1 MSNFK
6 IHLPFYTKKILL
18 KIFDLVNDHPDII
31 VQRVKNLD
39 NDYTKIG
46 NFIFDKKNKNKK
58 IILLGKFDKML
69 PIPRFTKFLLK
80 DTEIKKKDKKN
91 YERMN
96 YVDVTEKDFIENID
110 TLIEN
115 ESEHRASFK
124 LGSKKYTIDVYKL
137 WFVSNDKSPVKLRMK
152 DIQRVIFGTDD
163 LEEIKSQPIWGETSL
178 NDIVPESDHMMRITM
193 ADLDIP
199 ILFSNYKRQFQM
211 IDGMHR
217 LAKAILLKNKYIYGI
232 EISKDDLSLVK

>member
-1 MSNFK
+1 
-6 IHLPFYTKKILL
+6 
-18 KIFDLVNDHPDII
+18 
-31 VQRVKNLD
+31 
-39 NDYTKIG
+39 
-46 NFIFDKKNKNKK
+46 
-58 IILLGKFDKML
+58 
-69 PIPRFTKFLLK
+69 
-80 DTEIKKKDKKN
+80 
-91 YERMN
+91 
-96 YVDVTEKDFIENID
+96 
-110 TLIEN
+110 
-115 ESEHRASFK
+115 
-124 LGSKKYTIDVYKL
+124 
-137 WFVSNDKSPVKLRMK
+137 VSNDKSPVKLRMK